1 MDRENA
7 GSRIGVSN
15 PNWPCLCSK
24 NFTFACFMIPENS
37 NKLYFK
43 SVMFPGYTESIMWH
57 DRHMLICVAIIK
69 SGVTMVCINK
79 RSSDCAIFDVHIAMI
94 SMLRVYLFLLFDF
107 SVCLYHK
114 YITYANLSYMHADFA
129 NQNFRLPLY
138 ERRKFLIIIFLW
150 CSINGNANL
159 SRRKEK
165 QLTVHLLK
173 RVPIHRLL
181 LNLHLYAC

>member
-1 MDRENA
+1 
-7 GSRIGVSN
+7 
-15 PNWPCLCSK
+15 
-24 NFTFACFMIPENS
+24 
-37 NKLYFK
+37 
-43 SVMFPGYTESIMWH
+43 
-57 DRHMLICVAIIK
+57 MLICVAIIK

-114 YITYANLSYMHADFA
+114 FIIYANLSYNYANLSYMHADYA
-129 NQNFRLPLY
+129 NQKFRLPLH
-138 ERRKFLIIIFLW
+138 ERRKFLIIIFQW